1 MIHRQSYSHPS
12 AVRQSHKRTASET
25 VGAFPLGWYFETE
38 LKNRLPLQV
47 TNQRLEVPALEHS
60 AFLYLIGAQPCTR
73 LNAVLNAASDV

>member
-1 MIHRQSYSHPS
+1 MDH
-12 AVRQSHKRTASET
+12 SEGGSSLRRGQLT
-25 VGAFPLGWYFETE
+25 FPLGWYFETE